1 LDSDAAQG
9 LSQAG
14 AQQRLAQIG
23 PNELVEKGGRTRWS
37 IIREQLTGVLTILL
51 FVAALISA
59 FLGDWIEAV
68 VILIIVVLNAVLGY
82 TQEYKAEQSM
92 AALKR
97 MSVPKVRVRR
107 GGQAQEVSAIDLV
120 PGDVVIL
127 ETGNIVPAD
136 GRVLQSVNLR
146 VEEAALTG
154 ESEPVDKDEKLVFES
169 DRALGDRRNMLY
181 SGTIVMSLL
190 SIGAGLNF
198 WQAGQAQWQT
208 VLFTTLVFSQLAVA
222 VGARSELNS
231 VLRVGL
237 FSNRSMVLAMALT
250 VALQLVVIY
259 LPLAQSIFGTTTL
272 TASELALTAGL
283 ALLTLLAV
291 ELWKL
296 VLRRRAV

>member
-169 DRALGDRRNMLY
+169 DRALGDRRNILY

-259 LPLAQSIFGTTTL
+259 LPLAQSIFCTTAL
-272 TASELALTAGL
+272 TASELALTAG
-283 ALLTLLAV
+283 LTLLAV